1 MIKNHRN
8 RYIIFEIHSPKP
20 LNINKQKLLK
30 TIFDTTLRLFGEV
43 GSSSIFINLI
53 EYNKTLQRG
62 IIKCNHKSVL
72 KLRAALALIHEIEA
86 IPTLIHIVKIT
97 GTIRKAREILNSL
110 PRTFILGDEEAVPV
124 V

>member
-1 MIKNHRN
+1 MIKVHRN
-8 RYIIFEIHSPKP
+8 RYLIFEIHSPKP

-30 TIFDTTLRLFGEV
+30 HIFDANLRLFGEV

-53 EYNKTLQRG
+53 EYNENLQRG

-72 KLRAALALIHEIEA
+72 KLRAALASISELEGMPI
-86 IPTLIHIVKIT
+86 LIHIVKIT